1 MTDWKGVAITV
12 VVAVIVVTIAAQVF
26 FGIGDQLQER
36 QTEIK
41 TNGAEVYHNQTIVV
55 SSDDCYET
63 CGMTTD
69 SMNRRQRAIL
79 ITLDQR
85 EVWVSGYTLSESV
98 PGHSVDQAMQSLIA
112 SGVVERRNQTIRTEY
127 RYVGPDDTY
136 TNGLSDAE
144 LREWVADQL
153 YAYQSWYTMDELAS
167 SFPASESRVASAV
180 YDLKRD
186 GIVQQAQEGEGGIIV
201 THYTA
206 YAHESVNE
214 KPYQG
219 GPTGSG
225 LIGVFV
231 VIVLATLVIGV
242 VQRFRTE

>member
-1 MTDWKGVAITV
+1 MTNWKGIAITAI
-12 VVAVIVVTIAAQVF
+12 VALIVVTIGVQVF

-36 QTEIK
+36 QTKIE
-41 TNGAEVYHNQTIVV
+41 THGAEVYHNQTIVV

-69 SMNRRQRAIL
+69 SMDRRQRAIL

-98 PGHSVDQAMQSLIA
+98 PGHSVDQAMKQLI
-112 SGVVERRNQTIRTEY
+112 SNGVVEQRNQTIRTEY

-136 TNGLSDAE
+136 ANGLSDAE

-180 YDLKRD
+180 YDLQRD
-186 GIVQQAQEGEGGIIV
+186 SIVQQAQEGEGHFIV
-201 THYTA
+201 THHTA
-206 YAHESVNE
+206 YAHQSVDE

-219 GPTGSG
+219 GPTGMG

>member
-1 MTDWKGVAITV
+1 MSDWKGVAITL
-12 VVAVIVVTIAAQVF
+12 VVASIVAVLGAQMV
-26 FGIGDQLQER
+26 GLGDQLQER

-41 TNGAEVYHNQTIVV
+41 THGAEVYHNQTIVV

-63 CGMTTD
+63 CGMTAD
-69 SMNRRQRAIL
+69 SINRRQRAIL

-85 EVWVSGYTLSESV
+85 EVWVSGYTLGESV

-112 SGVVERRNQTIRTEY
+112 NGVVERRNQTIRTEY

-136 TNGLSDAE
+136 SNGLSDAE
-144 LREWVADQL
+144 LRQWVADQL

-180 YDLKRD
+180 HELKSN
-186 GIVQQAQEGEGGIIV
+186 GTVQQAQEGEGGIIV
-201 THYTA
+201 THHTA
-206 YAHESVNE
+206 YAHQSVDE

-219 GPTGSG
+219 GPTGTG
-225 LIGVFV
+225 MIGVFV